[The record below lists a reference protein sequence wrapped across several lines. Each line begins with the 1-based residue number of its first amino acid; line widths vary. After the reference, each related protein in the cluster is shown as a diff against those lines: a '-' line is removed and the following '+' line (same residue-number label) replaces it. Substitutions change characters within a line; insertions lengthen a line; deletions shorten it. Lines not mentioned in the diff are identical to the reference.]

1 MKSTFQIK
9 SAKYVLSPI
18 TNENGSIKLTMA
30 DDQVFSVP
38 LVEGNLYFDLVTEWA
53 KIDGNSVESAD

>member
-18 TNENGSIKLTMA
+18 TNQNGSIKLTMA

-38 LVEGNLYFDLVTEWA
+38 MVAGNLYFDLVTEWA
-53 KIDGNSVESAD
+53 KLEGNEIENAD

>member
-9 SAKYVLSPI
+9 SAKYVRSTI

-38 LVEGNLYFDLVTEWA
+38 LVEGNLYYDLVTEWA